1 MTVPFVE
8 SEDGH
13 RWSDGAASGRLGREA
28 PPGASAEMLDMLM
41 TQMRA
46 ILGAESRPPRM
57 RLRRGPI
64 QQSAN
69 GSVA

>member
-13 RWSDGAASGRLGREA
+13 RRLEGAASGRVGREA
-28 PPGASAEMLDMLM
+28 PPGVSAEMLDMPM
-41 TQMRA
+41 TQMGA
-46 ILGAESRPPRM
+46 ILRAGSRPLRM